1 MSRALHGHVDFLGT
15 GAVSLKEE
23 VSVQYAE

>member
-1 MSRALHGHVDFLGT
+1 MMKT

-23 VSVQYAE
+23 AKKRKRQKQKKKVGKRR